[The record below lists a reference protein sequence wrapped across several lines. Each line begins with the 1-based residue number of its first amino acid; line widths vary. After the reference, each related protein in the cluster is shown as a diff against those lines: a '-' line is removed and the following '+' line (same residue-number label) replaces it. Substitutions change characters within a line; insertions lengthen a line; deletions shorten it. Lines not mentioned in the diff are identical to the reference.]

1 MSSRNGFARALASA
15 FACALFSSQ
24 PLFAAQG
31 VREDAAAAIAVL
43 KSAAGGDVRVRLD
56 ERGVAAFVEA
66 PAGKT
71 MPIPGAAA
79 AGARERAMAF
89 VRGYARMFG
98 LRNDADVV
106 VTRVRERDLAGMEH
120 VRMQQIV
127 NGVPVTGSSL
137 SVHLRGAG
145 VVRAFS
151 KTVPDAESVDTRPQL
166 PEAGA
171 LQRAAAIVEKY
182 RKVKGATLSRPR
194 LEILSKGLLD
204 GRDRRPPLLAW
215 FIEAKG
221 LGVRELIWI
230 DAKRGATLLHF
241 SQLTHARNR
250 LVYNAL
256 NTDVLPG
263 TLVRAEGAPA
273 SGDADVDNAYD
284 FTGDTYDYFLTEHGR
299 DSYDGFGGALISIVD
314 VCDADSPCPMP
325 NAFWDGEQ
333 MAFGDGWAVDDITAH
348 ELTHAVTERSANLYY
363 YMQSG
368 ALNESYSDI
377 FGETVDLLNGA
388 GSDNAADRWV
398 LAEDLTG
405 APIRHMMNP
414 GLYGDPGR
422 MSDPNF
428 YCDDN
433 PQNDQGGVHAN
444 SGIPNHAYALMVDG
458 GTYNGFTVAGIGL
471 TKAAKVQYRALTTYL
486 DQASNFIDNY
496 NALLSSCADLTGLY
510 GISTSDCAQVKHAL
524 DAVEMDEPWGCSTTS
539 NTVPPLCTASG
550 ALDVAFFDFENVN
563 SAAFASTTVVE
574 ADAWGDGAGT
584 GGLYWDIWP
593 LSGNWSLWG
602 YGFGLES
609 ESYVS
614 MTAPVVVTADTRMQF
629 AHSFSFERFYDGGF
643 IEYSTNG
650 GASWVDAGSLITAGA
665 AYNGT
670 APFRGSARAVYNG
683 DSYGYTATQ
692 LNLAPLAGQSVQFRF
707 YITTDEVVDD
717 YGWFI
722 DDIRF
727 YRCLPVPTNV
737 VATAASATSVDVT
750 WTAAAGATSYRVYR
764 SSNGTVFTLV
774 GSPVS
779 NSLTDTTAIANTA
792 YLYKVRAF
800 NGGESPDSNV
810 DLATTV
816 MFTDP
821 ALTTATRIKAVHF
834 TELLTAVNAVR
845 VLGGLAPVAFSAP
858 PPGSGVSVRK
868 LHLQGLRDGLHP
880 ALSALGRTLP
890 GYTDATITAL
900 ATGVKKV
907 HIEQLRAGVQ

>member
-1 MSSRNGFARALASA
+1 MFSRKGFARA
-15 FACALFSSQ
+15 FVCAAVCVVVSPQS
-24 PLFAAQG
+24 LFAAQG
-31 VREDAAAAIAVL
+31 AREEAAAAIAVL
-43 KSAAGGDVRVRLD
+43 KSAAGGDVHVRLD

-66 PAGKT
+66 PAGRI
-71 MPIPGAAA
+71 MPIPGAPA

-106 VTRVRERDLAGMEH
+106 VTRVHERDQAGMEH
-120 VRMQQIV
+120 VRMQQVV

-151 KTVPDAESVDTRPQL
+151 KTVPNADSIDTRPQL

-171 LQRAAAIVEKY
+171 LHRASAVVEKS
-182 RKVKGATLSRPR
+182 RKVKHAALSRPR

-204 GRDRRPPLLAW
+204 VRDQRPPMLAW

-221 LGVRELIWI
+221 PGVRELIWI

-250 LVYNAL
+250 LVYTAL
-256 NTDVLPG
+256 NTDELPG
-263 TLVRAEGAPA
+263 TLVRAEGAA
-273 SGDADVDNAYD
+273 ATGNVDVDNAYD
-284 FTGDTYDYFLTEHGR
+284 FTGDTYDYFLNEHGR
-299 DSYDGFGGALISIVD
+299 DSYDGLGGALIATVD
-314 VCDADSPCPMP
+314 YCEADSPCPMP

-333 MAFGDGWAVDDITAH
+333 MAFGDGYTVDDITAH
-348 ELTHAVTERSANLYY
+348 ELTHAVTETSANLYY

-388 GSDNAADRWV
+388 GSDDSADRWV
-398 LAEDLTG
+398 VAEDLANG
-405 APIRHMMNP
+405 AIRHMMNP
-414 GLYGDPGR
+414 GLFGDPAR

-428 YCDDN
+428 FCDNN
-433 PQNDQGGVHAN
+433 PQDDGGGVHHN
-444 SGIPNHAYALMVDG
+444 SGVPNHAYALMVDG
-458 GTYNGFTVAGIGL
+458 GTYNSFTIAGIGL
-471 TKAAKVQYRALTTYL
+471 TKAAKIQYRALTTYL

-510 GISTSDCAQVKHAL
+510 GISTADCAQVQKAL
-524 DAVEMDEPWGCSTTS
+524 DAVEMDEEWGCSVTT
-539 NTVPPLCTASG
+539 NVAPPLCSASG
-550 ALDVAFFDFENVN
+550 ALDVAVFDLENVG
-563 SAAFASTTVVE
+563 STAWVSTTVTG
-574 ADAWGDGAGT
+574 ADAWGDGSGFS
-584 GGLYWDIWP
+584 GIYWPVWP
-593 LSGNWSLWG
+593 KSGSWSFWG
-602 YGFGLES
+602 YGYPLAT

-614 MTAPVVVTADTRMQF
+614 MTTPIAVTADTRMQF
-629 AHSFSFERFYDGGF
+629 AHTFSFDTFYDGGF

-650 GASWVDAGSLITAGA
+650 GGSWLDAGSLVSAGRG
-665 AYNGT
+665 YTGPV
-670 APFRGSARAVYNG
+670 PFRDAVRGAYTG

-692 LNLAPLAGQSVQFRF
+692 LDLAPLAGQAVQFRF
-707 YITTDEVVDD
+707 YITTDDVVDD
-717 YGWFI
+717 YGWFV

-727 YRCLPVPTNV
+727 YRCVAVPTNV
-737 VATAASATSVDVT
+737 VATAAGATSVNVT
-750 WTAAAGATSYRVYR
+750 WTAAAGAASYRVYR
-764 SSNGTVFTLV
+764 SDDGTSFSLV
-774 GSPVS
+774 GSPSS
-779 NSLTDTTAIANTA
+779 NSFTDTTAVANTA

-800 NGGESPDSNV
+800 NGSESPDSNV

-816 MFTDP
+816 VFTDP

-845 VLGGLAPVAFSAP
+845 VLGGLTPVAFSAP
-858 PPGSGVSVRK
+858 APGPGVSVRK

-890 GYTDATITAL
+890 SYTDPAITAA